1 MSSLSIPYMPRLYWI
16 IVTSKVPLLFS
27 PPVHSGALLNTVSY
41 FCVFKKGG
49 KHNLNGWVSFGLFAG
64 TRVSS
69 NTVATTLGKTDSPR
83 SHEVRAAPQL
93 GPCESL
99 PPSLELQLF
108 LVLSLDLLPY
118 VKSLFAQSDMV
129 HPNTFP
135 ARSSAFSFL
144 YLQALSVRL
153 HGDIYS
159 PKVRLS

>member
-1 MSSLSIPYMPRLYWI
+1 MPRLYWI

-41 FCVFKKGG
+41 FCVFKKGEKPTWMVEFHLGCLQEHGWAATLWLQHSG
-49 KHNLNGWVSFGLFAG
+49 KL
-64 TRVSS
+64 TP
-69 NTVATTLGKTDSPR
+69 DSPR
-83 SHEVRAAPQL
+83 SREVRAAPQL
-93 GPCESL
+93 GACESL
-99 PPSLELQLF
+99 PPSLELRLF
-108 LVLSLDLLPY
+108 LVLSLALLPC

-135 ARSSAFSFL
+135 VRSSAFSFL